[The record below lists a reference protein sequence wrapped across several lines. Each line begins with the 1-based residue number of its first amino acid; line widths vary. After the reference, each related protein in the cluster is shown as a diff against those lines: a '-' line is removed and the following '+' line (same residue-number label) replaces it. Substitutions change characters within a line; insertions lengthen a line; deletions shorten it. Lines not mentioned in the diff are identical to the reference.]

1 MRLAPST
8 KIVIYSCIILIAII
22 LVIHYQRTKSV
33 PRWEVVDINSH
44 EFFGEEPI
52 PPNSKVAIAC
62 LMRKPVD
69 LAKWLEHHRQLGISR
84 FFIRLEDS
92 REQEDF
98 LKAQEDVSLTI
109 AESDKSG
116 NNYETLQTRQIQYVD
131 QSLKEAQSLNI
142 DWMFHIDADELL
154 HGSLKFLDTLDHK
167 YKTVWMQNAEAIF
180 NVDNKDKDTCFS
192 TSKFLK
198 CSNGAPCRSYVN
210 GKAGGR
216 VMKGV
221 GLKGPHNFHYKGEH
235 TGPHVYD
242 IPFNT
247 LHVLHFDS
255 CSFSAWVEKFHHL
268 GKKKNDNI
276 PFQYYNESINAV
288 EQAFNTY
295 KKFLS
300 PSTKDMSADQ
310 IYTTDDI

>member
-1 MRLAPST
+1 MTR
-8 KIVIYSCIILIAII
+8 VIIYLCIFAIS
-22 LVIHYQRTKSV
+22 LVLLKHYLRFKRR
-33 PRWEVVDINSH
+33 PRWEIVDIDSQEN
-44 EFFGEEPI
+44 FGEEPT
-52 PPNSKVAIAC
+52 PPECKVAIAC

-69 LAKWLEHHRQLGISR
+69 LSQWLEHHRQLGVSH
-84 FFIRLEDS
+84 FYIRLEDT

-98 LKAQEDVSLTI
+98 LKAQDDVSLTI

-116 NNYETLQTRQIQYVD
+116 NNYETLQTRQIEYVNK
-131 QSLKEAQSLNI
+131 SLKDAKTLKI

-154 HGSLKFLDTLDHK
+154 HGSLNFLDTLDSK
-167 YKTVWMQNAEAIF
+167 YKNVWMENAEAIF
-180 NVDNKDKDTCFS
+180 NLDKKDQQNSTCFS
-192 TSKFLK
+192 TSKFLR

-216 VMKGV
+216 VVDGV
-221 GLKGPHNFHYKGEH
+221 GLKGPHNFHYRGKH
-235 TGPHVYD
+235 TGDHVFN

-268 GKKKNDNI
+268 GKKKNDKI
-276 PFQYYNESINAV
+276 PFTYYNESINAV

-295 KKFLS
+295 KKFLA
-300 PSTKDMSADQ
+300 PSTEDLSRDQ
-310 IYTTDDI
+310 IYTAKDF